1 MSLSSLKNDCSTA
14 TLKCRRD
21 RRQHFSAKR
30 ETHRPTSSL
39 ITIVHA
45 VPHIHHA
52 RRDFHKSDKIGRAL
66 QHLTYTIAS
75 HPTSPSQPKCKRL
88 CLGIQRILPVFAHQH
103 FTIAVGDSS
112 VVIVRAG
119 VVDEWGSR
127 TLDPCGRPRLKP
139 RNPPSSLMTDQII
152 YLIVRRERRFQVTNT
167 WRLR

>member
-1 MSLSSLKNDCSTA
+1 MPPSSLKNECSTA
-14 TLKCRRD
+14 ALKCRRD

-30 ETHRPTSSL
+30 ETRRPTSSL

-52 RRDFHKSDKIGRAL
+52 RRDFHKPDKIGRAL

-75 HPTSPSQPKCKRL
+75 HPTSPSQPQMQETL
-88 CLGIQRILPVFAHQH
+88 PGIQRILPVFAHQH

-112 VVIVRAG
+112 VVIVGAG
-119 VVDEWGSR
+119 VVDERGSR

-139 RNPPSSLMTDQII
+139 RNPPSSHDRSAHIPHCKK
-152 YLIVRRERRFQVTNT
+152 RERRFQVTNT